1 MNLYANGALIASRTA
16 NGNLAA
22 DSPEFAIGGRTYDCC
37 GRHFYFTGQIDEVE
51 VFNRALSAAE
61 IQAIFN
67 AGSAGKCKPTVTTN
81 HPPVASC
88 QSQTVV
94 TPPNSCMVPNVSIN
108 AGSSDPDGDT
118 LMLSQTPAGP
128 YGLGSTL
135 VTLTATDP
143 GGLSSQC
150 QATVTVVDRTPPVVA
165 SASASPNVLWPP
177 NHKMAPV
184 TVTASA
190 LDNCGSA
197 SCKIVS
203 VSSNEPLDADGD
215 WVITGPL
222 TVNLRADRLGQGTG
236 RVYTITIA
244 CADGSGN
251 TSTKTVVVTVPHDQ
265 VQ

>member
-1 MNLYANGALIASRTA
+1 M
-16 NGNLAA
+16 
-22 DSPEFAIGGRTYDCC
+22 
-37 GRHFYFTGQIDEVE
+37 
-51 VFNRALSAAE
+51 
-61 IQAIFN
+61 
-67 AGSAGKCKPTVTTN
+67 
-81 HPPVASC
+81 VA
-88 QSQTVV
+88 
-94 TPPNSCMVPNVSIN
+94 NVSIN

-118 LMLSQTPAGP
+118 LILSQTPAGP

-150 QATVTVVDRTPPVVA
+150 QATVTVVDTTPPVVA

-184 TVTASA
+184 TVSASA
-190 LDNCGSA
+190 SDNCGSA

-222 TVNLRADRLGQGTG
+222 TVNLRADRLAQGTG
-236 RVYTITIA
+236 RIYTINVECT
-244 CADGSGN
+244 DGSGN
-251 TSTKTVVVTVPHDQ
+251 KATKAVNVTVPHDQ
-265 VQ
+265 AQ